1 MMLQKRLWLFV
12 AMVAVCCGAL
22 AAVDH
27 STSAA
32 DQPFLG
38 RWDLTLKTPTR
49 PYPSWLELYEEQ
61 GQLKA
66 NMVGRWGNARPLP
79 QVAISHGAL
88 MFTSPKDEENR
99 STDMIFKARL
109 AGGKLIGATT
119 GPDGEEIAGW
129 TAGRITVKRAIM
141 E

>member
-1 MMLQKRLWLFV
+1 MRYLATTRRSPAIWRISPTSARNEYSLMMRPTPSRVEASAAVTLLRRLCLLV
-12 AMVAVCCGAL
+12 AMAAVCCGAL
-22 AAVDH
+22 AG
-27 STSAA
+27 A

-49 PYPSWLELYEEQ
+49 PYPSWLELYEAQ

-88 MFTSPKDEENR
+88 TFTSPKDEENR
-99 STDMIFKARL
+99 
-109 AGGKLIGATT
+109 
-119 GPDGEEIAGW
+119 
-129 TAGRITVKRAIM
+129 
-141 E
+141 